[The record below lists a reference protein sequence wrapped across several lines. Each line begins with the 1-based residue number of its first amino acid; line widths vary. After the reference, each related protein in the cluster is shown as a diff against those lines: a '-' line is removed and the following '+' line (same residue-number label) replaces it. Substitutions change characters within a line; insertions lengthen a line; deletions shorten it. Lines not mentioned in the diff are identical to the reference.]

1 MNDQDL
7 DCMTDEEL
15 EFVKCKINAALFTL
29 RQAARRINEDV
40 LKNKAY
46 SKLLTLSIDL
56 DIEITTRK
64 EHSNE
69 II

>member
-1 MNDQDL
+1 MNNEDF

-15 EFVKCKINAALFTL
+15 KYVQEKINAALMTL
-29 RQAARRINEDV
+29 RQAARRINEDT
-40 LKNKAY
+40 LKNEVY

-69 II
+69 NI

>member
-1 MNDQDL
+1 MNNEDF

-15 EFVKCKINAALFTL
+15 KYIKEKINAALFTL
-29 RQAARRINEDV
+29 RQAAKRINEDV

-46 SKLLTLSIDL
+46 SKLLTFSIDL

-64 EHSNE
+64 EHNNE
-69 II
+69 SI